1 MSECPVLGFAA
12 YSGTGKTTLLKQLIP
27 LLKEKGLSIGVIK
40 HSHHDVEL
48 DTPGKDSYEL
58 RKAGATQTLLAGPH
72 RWSLVTETPRQD
84 DASFHSMLRQLDQ
97 QQLDLILVE
106 GFRDE
111 AITKIE
117 LHRKGIDKP
126 FFYPHDKNIIAV
138 ATDDPGSISSGLAVL
153 DLDNPAIIAEF
164 ILDWHNRNNPGV
176 DHSLPL

>member
-72 RWSLVTETPRQD
+72 RWSLITETPRQD
-84 DASFHSMLRQLDQ
+84 DASFYKMIQQMDQ

-117 LHRKGIDKP
+117 LHRKETGKP
-126 FFYPHDKNIIAV
+126 FFHPYDKNIIAV
-138 ATDDPGSISSGLAVL
+138 ATDDPGDIPSGLAIL
-153 DLDNPAIIAEF
+153 DLNNPAIIAEF
-164 ILDWHNRNNPGV
+164 IVDWLNQE
-176 DHSLPL
+176 